1 MVAGGPEGGVMF
13 ENDRSAADVS
23 DDDALLADLQ
33 RSRPGTV
40 LEAVTQSH
48 RPAAQVRAA
57 LYRLHERG
65 LIVVREDA
73 LRFPHPADRVAEAVT
88 AEVLALRRSV
98 GTALA
103 EIERQVAGLPAM
115 VRRWSVGEASVHTV
129 PVVTLH
135 GPLASENLWFDFADH
150 TGGTLQVVLPDVAR
164 FVLAEDDSVER
175 LGRAFAAKDAVQGI
189 IPAAAIKDPAD
200 RRSVARYERNGI
212 EFRVL
217 DAPPSWFWVDGEHV
231 ALPSE
236 WGERRP
242 ASVLGIRNAASADL
256 ARAYFALLWRQARP
270 LDVRAESWTPLLRL
284 MRQGITLETASRM
297 LGVNPRT
304 GRRRVSA
311 AMAYYDVSTL
321 FALGAAWGAD
331 THGTP
336 AHGSESD
343 PPSGDLPAG

>member
-1 MVAGGPEGGVMF
+1 MAEH
-13 ENDRSAADVS
+13 DQRADDPS
-23 DDDALLADLQ
+23 DDEALLADLQ

-40 LEAVTQSH
+40 LEAVTLSH
-48 RPAAQVRAA
+48 RPAGQVRAA
-57 LYRLHERG
+57 LERLHDRG

-88 AEVLALRRSV
+88 AEVLALRARV
-98 GTALA
+98 GTALE

-150 TGGTLQVVLPDVAR
+150 TGGTLQVVLPDVTR
-164 FVLAEDDSVER
+164 FVLAEDDSVAR

-189 IPAAAIKDPAD
+189 IPAAAITDAAA

-242 ASVLGIRNAASADL
+242 ASVLGLRNGALADL
-256 ARAYFALLWRQARP
+256 ARAYFAVLWQQARP

-297 LGVNPRT
+297 LRVNPRT

-331 THGTP
+331 TPGPT
-336 AHGSESD
+336 AAGQD
-343 PPSGDLPAG
+343 PGQDSGDPAGDPSAG